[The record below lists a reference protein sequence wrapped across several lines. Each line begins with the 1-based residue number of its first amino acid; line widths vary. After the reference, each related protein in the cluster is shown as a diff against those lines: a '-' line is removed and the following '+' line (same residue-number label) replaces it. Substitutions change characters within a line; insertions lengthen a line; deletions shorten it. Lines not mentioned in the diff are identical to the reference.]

1 MIALFNV
8 AGALI
13 TPSTIH
19 RGGSLSQGPVERETV
34 TCPLHGSK
42 FEIKTGTVLAPP
54 AATGVASYRVRV
66 SGLDVEVE
74 V

>member
-1 MIALFNV
+1 MIRLTV
-8 AGALI
+8 HTLV
-13 TPSTIH
+13 
-19 RGGSLSQGPVERETV
+19 SQLYCFPVERETV

-54 AATGVASYRVRV
+54 AATGVTSYCVRV

>member
-1 MIALFNV
+1 
-8 AGALI
+8 
-13 TPSTIH
+13 
-19 RGGSLSQGPVERETV
+19 V
-34 TCPLHGSK
+34 TCALHGSK
-42 FEIKTGTVLAPP
+42 FDIKTGAVLAPP